1 MMGQGGRGRGP
12 MAGGRPERIG
22 IPKALPRSLR
32 FIRPYWR
39 STALA
44 FAGLLLVTA
53 ATLLSPQLVR
63 LAVDRGIAA
72 GEPGTIVL
80 ATLGLLAV
88 AVVRGAASFAQGYGS
103 ERAAQGLAYE
113 LRDALF
119 AHIQRQSFSFYDSIQ
134 TGQLLTR
141 ITSDVEQVRQFASAG
156 LLQLIS
162 ALVLLLG
169 SIAVL
174 VALNWKLAILALLP
188 IPAIIVLVFGFLGRA
203 GPVFGRLQ
211 QKVGELNSILQEN
224 IAGVRVVRAF
234 TQEQAQEAKFGVVNH
249 ELLQTSLDTLRLISL
264 NFPLV
269 FFLGN
274 VGGVLV
280 VLIGGIDV
288 IEGALS
294 VGELIAFNSYLA
306 FLLFPI
312 LSLGFLSIAAARA
325 DASAIRIFEVL
336 ESDIQVKDKPD
347 AVPLP
352 PIAGRVEFDHVSFR
366 YPGDQRPVLSDISF
380 VAEPG
385 ETIAILGATGSGKST
400 IVNLIPRF
408 YDPTAGAVRI
418 DGYDLRDVTLSSLR
432 SQIGI
437 VLQDSQL
444 IRGTIRENI
453 AFGKPDATD
462 EEVRAAA
469 TAAQAAEFIAEQPDG
484 YDTVVGD
491 RGVGLSGGQ
500 KQRIAI
506 ARALLVRPRV
516 LILDDSTSAV
526 DAATEAKIQA
536 ALDALIR
543 DKQTTVFVIAQR
555 ISTVRDADRILLLD
569 DGRLVASGTHEELLA
584 DSQLYNDM
592 LGSQLRPDAA
602 ELLAGGGR

>member
-1 MMGQGGRGRGP
+1 